1 MIYLVSDKNSMIL
14 QIKNKDW
21 EILWE
26 FIQFLNK
33 NLVFPIFTERDF
45 IGIGLYQNNFID
57 LTKTN
62 QIYNLLKKSF
72 DDGTFQNYIETYYR
86 FPSEIF
92 LNFHSFCN
100 LSEGFYIKTK
110 LS

>member
-45 IGIGLYQNNFID
+45 IGIGLYQNNFIFGRGCQRT
-57 LTKTN
+57 TKEN
-62 QIYNLLKKSF
+62 RYFN
-72 DDGTFQNYIETYYR
+72 
-86 FPSEIF
+86 
-92 LNFHSFCN
+92 
-100 LSEGFYIKTK
+100 
-110 LS
+110 